1 MQRCASIFGEV
12 TWNNIS
18 ASQKER
24 DKLALYVQGV
34 KVFWAAQNVNVVGK
48 SDVVSS
54 KGSSVVSAVLHGAAI
69 LLKLCEDWDWFVNLN
84 ANDYPLVTQDDP
96 HLFPHRIQYHN
107 HQLLFNNKTDPSPP
121 IISYLISGSK
131 NDSGRIIRLL
141 LAVYHPRNQYLLHLD
156 QSASQKERDKLAL
169 YVQGVKVFWAAQN
182 VNVVGKSD
190 VVSSKGSSVVSAVL
204 HGAAILLKLCEDW
217 DWFVNLNAN
226 DYPLVTQDDLL
237 HILSYMPKDLNFVNH
252 TSYIGWKESRIL
264 KPVVVDPGLFLT
276 EQSEIF
282 YGTQRRPLPD
292 AYRSPTSILSRK
304 FVEYCILGTEN
315 LPRTLL
321 MYLSNSLSSDS
332 VYFPTVLCNSPQLNR
347 TVVNHNLQY
356 SAYETKHEP
365 RLLHSDDFNDLINS
379 GSAFA
384 SPFLPDDPILDRI
397 DQELLNRG
405 QGKPVA
411 GGWCLG
417 GETRGDAC
425 SVWGDAD
432 VLKPGSG
439 AKRLEQR
446 MVELLSN
453 ETFISHQCIFE

>member
-1 MQRCASIFGEV
+1 
-12 TWNNIS
+12 
-18 ASQKER
+18 
-24 DKLALYVQGV
+24 
-34 KVFWAAQNVNVVGK
+34 
-48 SDVVSS
+48 
-54 KGSSVVSAVLHGAAI
+54 
-69 LLKLCEDWDWFVNLN
+69 
-84 ANDYPLVTQDDP
+84 
-96 HLFPHRIQYHN
+96 
-107 HQLLFNNKTDPSPP
+107 
-121 IISYLISGSK
+121 
-131 NDSGRIIRLL
+131 
-141 LAVYHPRNQYLLHLD
+141 
-156 QSASQKERDKLAL
+156 
-169 YVQGVKVFWAAQN
+169 
-182 VNVVGKSD
+182 
-190 VVSSKGSSVVSAVL
+190 
-204 HGAAILLKLCEDW
+204 
-217 DWFVNLNAN
+217 
-226 DYPLVTQDDLL
+226 
-237 HILSYMPKDLNFVNH
+237 MPKDLNFVNH

-264 KPVVVDPGLFLT
+264 KPVVVDPGLFLA

-332 VYFPTVLCNSPQLNR
+332 
-347 TVVNHNLQY
+347 
-356 SAYETKHEP
+356 TKHEP

-384 SPFLPDDPILDRI
+384 SPFLPNDPILDRI

-417 GETRGDAC
+417 GESSNEAC

>member
-1 MQRCASIFGEV
+1 M
-12 TWNNIS
+12 
-18 ASQKER
+18 
-24 DKLALYVQGV
+24 
-34 KVFWAAQNVNVVGK
+34 
-48 SDVVSS
+48 
-54 KGSSVVSAVLHGAAI
+54 
-69 LLKLCEDWDWFVNLN
+69 
-84 ANDYPLVTQDDP
+84 
-96 HLFPHRIQYHN
+96 
-107 HQLLFNNKTDPSPP
+107 
-121 IISYLISGSK
+121 
-131 NDSGRIIRLL
+131 
-141 LAVYHPRNQYLLHLD
+141 LHLD

-190 VVSSKGSSVVSAVL
+190 VVSSKGSSFLSAVL

-217 DWFVNLNAN
+217 DWFVNLSVN

-264 KPVVVDPGLFLT
+264 KPVVVDPGLFLA

-292 AYRSPTSILSRK
+292 AYRLFTGSPTSILSRK

-321 MYLSNSLSSDS
+321 MYLSNSLSSES

-384 SPFLPDDPILDRI
+384 SPFLPDDPVLDRI
-397 DQELLNRG
+397 DKELLNRG

-417 GETRGDAC
+417 GESNDEPC

-432 VLKPGSG
+432 VLKPGPG

-453 ETFISHQCIFE
+453 ETFISHQCIF